1 MKKFSM
7 TLLTLVALL
16 ALSSIAL
23 MVSVSADPTA
33 QEEPKNFTAQLDG
46 NQEVPRRTTNA
57 TGQAT
62 FQLKDETRLD
72 FTLNLLDVK
81 NFVAAH
87 IHCAPAGENGAVGA
101 TLLGPLPPGGG
112 SVDIFVVQGAITAP
126 DAENGCEWADLAAV
140 VEAMRSGNTYVNIHT
155 DDGVDPPDTGP
166 GDFPGGE
173 IRGQIEA
180 AALQTCHSSYEGAC
194 LDPNPE
200 DYDCIGGS
208 GDGPLYTGLVRVV
221 GSDVFGLDRD
231 GDRLGCEQARTEE
244 RSSQR
249 PNP

>member
-1 MKKFSM
+1 MKKLSM
-7 TLLTLVALL
+7 ALLTLVALL
-16 ALSSIAL
+16 TLSSIPL

-33 QEEPKNFTAQLDG
+33 QEEPINFTAQLDG
-46 NQEVPRRTTNA
+46 DQEVPSRTTDA
-57 TGQAT
+57 TGEAT
-62 FQLKDETRLD
+62 FQLRDETQLD
-72 FTLNLLDVK
+72 FTLNLRDIK
-81 NFVAAH
+81 HFVAAH

-101 TLLGPLPPGGG
+101 TLLGPMPPGLG

-155 DDGVDPPDTGP
+155 DDGVDPPDTGT
-166 GDFPGGE
+166 GDFPDGE

-180 AALQTCHSSYEGAC
+180 ATLQACHSSYRGAC
-194 LDPNPE
+194 LNPNAE

-221 GSDVFGLDRD
+221 GPEVFDLDRD
-231 GDRLGCEQARTEE
+231 DDGIGCEQART
-244 RSSQR
+244 
-249 PNP
+249 